1 MYTKLERGIG
11 AQYSITYHALKLI
24 SNTRCDRVKLAC
36 AHTHMLLVPTSSE
49 EKQKKKI
56 NINGIEAK
64 LMWEPKCLSLS
75 SVDEVI
81 VYRFPH
87 FI

>member
-1 MYTKLERGIG
+1 MRTYTHASGTYIIRGE
-11 AQYSITYHALKLI
+11 T
-24 SNTRCDRVKLAC
+24 
-36 AHTHMLLVPTSSE
+36 E
-49 EKQKKKI
+49 KKI